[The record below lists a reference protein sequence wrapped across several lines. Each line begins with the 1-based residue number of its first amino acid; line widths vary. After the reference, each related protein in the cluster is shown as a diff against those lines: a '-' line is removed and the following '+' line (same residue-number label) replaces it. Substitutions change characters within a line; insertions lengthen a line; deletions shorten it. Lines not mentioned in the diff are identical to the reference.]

1 MRSAKDKRFIEARA
15 IADEMRNKI
24 KNNDWISLQTLFDKL
39 NKQLERVMR
48 LQNEV
53 GGGVPKFYYRALATL
68 EDAIEA
74 TFANKPAIK
83 KMSSTNAKAF
93 NAMRQ
98 RLKKHQRDDPTV
110 EAGIR
115 AAHEKMES
123 TDEDESEPESDS
135 DSDADDDDDEKEN
148 KQSAD
153 ADDGFE
159 TVGKG
164 GKTKGKGAAAAAA
177 AQPPKELDV
186 MTAPKEKITYEM
198 VDKKLK
204 DIIASRGKKGT
215 DRHENA
221 ENLAYLATVSTC
233 ASQEIESLIMLIS
246 AQFDISGSM
255 SAHMPIPIWKR
266 CVNNLLRIDK
276 LLSENKQITL
286 TEDVEPQPKPPPED
300 IVAGA
305 PVQLWGSLC
314 AFTERLDDEYFKS
327 MQSIDPHSKEYLFR
341 MQDES
346 LFIVLCAAVVRYY
359 ENRDDA
365 TEIHCKLSLRLLE
378 HLYYK
383 PEPVYEALR
392 KFATAKLE
400 DADALEAKLA
410 ADAVAAAAAAK
421 AKEEAKR
428 IRDKQAEEEDEEY
441 LDDEDADQAEA
452 KEAQEIPYPAGFR
465 FPAPSLPETLKK
477 LSLTIYKDGDT
488 RSKARAMLCEIFQ
501 KGLVGD
507 FRAGRD
513 LMLMS
518 HLQENISHM
527 DISTQI
533 LFNRAMAQLGLAA
546 FRGGLFA
553 EAQSCLGEMY
563 QGGRVRE
570 LLAQGVTQSRFHER
584 SIEQEKLERRRQMP
598 FHMHINLE
606 LLESV
611 HLVTST
617 LAEVPYMTQTSTRR
631 ARSTNK
637 PFTANLR

>member
-1 MRSAKDKRFIEARA
+1 
-15 IADEMRNKI
+15 
-24 KNNDWISLQTLFDKL
+24 
-39 NKQLERVMR
+39 
-48 LQNEV
+48 
-53 GGGVPKFYYRALATL
+53 
-68 EDAIEA
+68 
-74 TFANKPAIK
+74 
-83 KMSSTNAKAF
+83 
-93 NAMRQ
+93 
-98 RLKKHQRDDPTV
+98 
-110 EAGIR
+110 
-115 AAHEKMES
+115 
-123 TDEDESEPESDS
+123 
-135 DSDADDDDDEKEN
+135 
-148 KQSAD
+148 
-153 ADDGFE
+153 
-159 TVGKG
+159 
-164 GKTKGKGAAAAAA
+164 
-177 AQPPKELDV
+177 
-186 MTAPKEKITYEM
+186 M

-428 IRDKQAEEEDEEY
+428 IRDLAHGH
-441 LDDEDADQAEA
+441 LDADLVQPRDGAA
-452 KEAQEIPYPAGFR
+452 RPRRVPRRVIRRGAVVPRRDVPR
-465 FPAPSLPETLKK
+465 RPRPRAP
-477 LSLTIYKDGDT
+477 
-488 RSKARAMLCEIFQ
+488 
-501 KGLVGD
+501 
-507 FRAGRD
+507 RAGRHAVP
-513 LMLMS
+513 LP
-518 HLQENISHM
+518 
-527 DISTQI
+527 
-533 LFNRAMAQLGLAA
+533 RALHRAREARTPSSDAVPHAHQPRALGVGAPRDVHA
-546 FRGGLFA
+546 RGGA
-553 EAQSCLGEMY
+553 
-563 QGGRVRE
+563 
-570 LLAQGVTQSRFHER
+570 
-584 SIEQEKLERRRQMP
+584 
-598 FHMHINLE
+598 
-606 LLESV
+606 V
-611 HLVTST
+611 HD
-617 LAEVPYMTQTSTRR
+617 
-631 ARSTNK
+631 
-637 PFTANLR
+637 ANVHAAGAVDE